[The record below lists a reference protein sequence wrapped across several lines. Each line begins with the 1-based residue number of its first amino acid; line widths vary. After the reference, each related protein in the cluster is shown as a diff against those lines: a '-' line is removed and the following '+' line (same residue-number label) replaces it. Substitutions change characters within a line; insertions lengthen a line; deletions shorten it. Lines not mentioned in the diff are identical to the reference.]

1 MHTILNGKNDNW
13 NYIGKWWL
21 KKYDQMPSE
30 TQNEQSLENFKK
42 NVKTYLFRIA
52 YYDFM

>member
-1 MHTILNGKNDNW
+1 MVIDDLTRQLPHFGITCLVKPKIKN
-13 NYIGKWWL
+13 
-21 KKYDQMPSE
+21 
-30 TQNEQSLENFKK
+30 SLEILKK